1 MKDKLE
7 LGTTMSGGK
16 FTLPREAVLRTFAWL
31 GIRGSGKTT
40 GATVM
45 AEEMCEAGLPW
56 VALDPVGVW
65 WGLRVNADGTPG
77 GYPVV
82 VFGGQHADLPLDKHQ
97 GAKIAE
103 AILEQNVCCVI
114 DLSGESKNVW
124 RQFVT
129 EFCDHLMTRRPVVPR
144 HIFIEESPEF
154 VPQRPMG
161 EQKRS
166 LAAVDRL
173 GRLGRNNGYGLSLLS
188 QRYATIQKDV
198 LCECENLFALR
209 MIGKPDRESC
219 RDWIAEVVH
228 ETDEKKAREF
238 YNSLATLDSGVAWFW
253 SPQWLQKFIQV
264 RIRRRKTFHPGE
276 TRTLGETPKQ
286 VALSDV
292 REFVDRFSKILG
304 EKEIAPSEGHQGHGG
319 RYKGGRQSLDLAGA
333 GDKPLRDA
341 KTWMDRSDGLF
352 AENTGLREENARLLG
367 EVSRLRQELSAAR
380 TALEAV
386 RKAMEPEYRA
396 MQKLFGDLES
406 VPSATGGGA
415 VDAGVFDPWKQKL
428 AGSPAKLIDVLL
440 SRGECT
446 KPQLQTLCALG
457 RESLRVAI
465 SKLNVNGLIE
475 KDGDKIR
482 LRVP

>member
-7 LGTTMSGGK
+7 LGTTMSGAK

-65 WGLRVNADGTPG
+65 YGLRAASDGTPG

-82 VFGGQHADLPLDKHQ
+82 VFGGQHADLPLDKGR

-124 RQFVT
+124 RQFVAD
-129 EFCDHLMTRRPVVPR
+129 FCEHLMTRRPVIPR
-144 HIFIEESPEF
+144 HIFLEESPEF
-154 VPQRPMG
+154 APQHPMG
-161 EQKRS
+161 AQKFS

-173 GRLGRNNGYGLSLLS
+173 GRLGRNNGYGLSLIS
-188 QRYATIQKDV
+188 QRYATIQKDI

-209 MIGKPDRESC
+209 MIGKPDREAC

-228 ETDEKKAREF
+228 ETNEKKAREF

-253 SPQWLQKFIQV
+253 SPQWLGTFTQV

-276 TRTLGETPKQ
+276 TRTLGEMPKQ

-292 REFVDRFSKILG
+292 REFVERFRHILSEKQVAVGAISKPTRTRANTDQDDRLLRPAVMPPNP
-304 EKEIAPSEGHQGHGG
+304 EEI
-319 RYKGGRQSLDLAGA
+319 R
-333 GDKPLRDA
+333 
-341 KTWMDRSDGLF
+341 
-352 AENTGLREENARLLG
+352 LREENSHLLG
-367 EVSRLRQELSAAR
+367 ETSRLRQELGVAKAALD
-380 TALEAV
+380 AI
-386 RKAMEPEYRA
+386 RKVMEPEYRA
-396 MQKLFGDLES
+396 MQKLFGELEAVGPSGSAAGMDGS
-406 VPSATGGGA
+406 V
-415 VDAGVFDPWKQKL
+415 FEPWKQKL

-440 SRGECT
+440 ERGECT
-446 KPQLQTLCALG
+446 KAQLQTLSALG
-457 RESLRVAI
+457 RETLRVAI

-482 LRVP
+482 LRHP

>member
-7 LGTTMSGGK
+7 IGTTMSGAK

-65 WGLRVNADGTPG
+65 YGLRVASDGTPG

-124 RQFVT
+124 RQFVG
-129 EFCDHLMTRRPVVPR
+129 EFCEHLMTRRPVIPR
-144 HIFIEESPEF
+144 HIFLEESPEF
-154 VPQRPMG
+154 APQHPMG
-161 EQKRS
+161 AQKVS

-173 GRLGRNNGYGLSLLS
+173 GRLGRNNGYGLSLIS
-188 QRYATIQKDV
+188 QRYATIQKDI

-209 MIGKPDRESC
+209 MIGKPDREAC

-253 SPQWLQKFIQV
+253 SPQWLGKFVQV

-276 TRTLGETPKQ
+276 TRTLGEMPKQ

-292 REFVDRFSKILG
+292 REFVERFRNILSEKQVAVDALSKPSRTRTDTDQDGRLVRPAVMPPNP
-304 EKEIAPSEGHQGHGG
+304 EEI
-319 RYKGGRQSLDLAGA
+319 
-333 GDKPLRDA
+333 
-341 KTWMDRSDGLF
+341 
-352 AENTGLREENARLLG
+352 RLLG
-367 EVSRLRQELSAAR
+367 QVSRLRQELATAKAA
-380 TALEAV
+380 LDAV
-386 RKAMEPEYRA
+386 RKIMEPQYRV
-396 MQKLFGDLES
+396 MQKVFGELES
-406 VPSATGGGA
+406 LGSSASS
-415 VDAGVFDPWKQKL
+415 AGIDGSVFEPWKQKL

-440 SRGECT
+440 ERGECT
-446 KPQLQTLCALG
+446 KAQLQTLSALG

-482 LRVP
+482 LRHP